1 MECLKCGF
9 DDGSESDSC
18 AKCGVVHAKAR
29 QASAQQAEQRRK
41 AAAERAISDLSER
54 RLKADEKISAS
65 LNPFHDTQYLL
76 DKDSYPV
83 TEFLSGFFLFMAA
96 CTAIIEIMGLV
107 YFYQWGRILFSSQ
120 ELIFYM
126 ISIVVTSAGTVVVL
140 LAISEGLKMGRNVAN
155 NTRATREYLRQIAG
169 R

>member
-9 DDGSESDSC
+9 DDGSESDTC
-18 AKCGVVHAKAR
+18 TKCGVIHAKVR
-29 QASAQQAEQRRK
+29 QVSEQQIEHRRK
-41 AAAERAISDLSER
+41 AAAERAISDLSEK
-54 RLKADEKISAS
+54 RLKADETISAS

-96 CTAIIEIMGLV
+96 CTAIVEFFGLV
-107 YFYQWGRILFSSQ
+107 YFYQWGKLFFSSR
-120 ELIFYM
+120 ELVLYM
-126 ISIVVTSAGTVVVL
+126 ASIVVTSAGSVVVL